1 MSVRPDDVC
10 RRTLDRLL
18 EGCQILDH
26 EFRYVYVNDAL
37 LRHARTSRDAL
48 IGRRM
53 TDVYPGIEATAVFQA
68 IRRVMRDGDAEHFEN
83 LFEFPDGTNGWFE
96 LSIQR
101 VPDGV
106 SVLSIDITDRVQAQR
121 LSNRQQRL
129 EALGT
134 LAGGVAHDLNNALA
148 PILLAIGLLRDP
160 EPAQPDTDLLETMQ
174 QSADRAARLVRQML
188 MFSKGTDGP
197 RIAVRPADIILDIER
212 LIHQSFPKH
221 IHLEVRVAN
230 GLPTV
235 LGDPTQL
242 SQVLLNLCINARDA
256 MTHEGTLT
264 LEAEVVDVP
273 SANAAVMLDGRAGR
287 FVRLRVRDT
296 GSGIPPA
303 LVDRIFE
310 PFFTTKGPEQ
320 GTGLGLSTSLGIVRS
335 HGGFLHVD
343 SVEHKG
349 SDFQVYL
356 PANEVREFARA

>member
-18 EGCQILDH
+18 EGCQILDR
-26 EFRYVYVNDAL
+26 EYRYVYANDAL
-37 LRHARTSRDAL
+37 VRHARMPREAL

-53 TDVYPGIEATAVFQA
+53 GEVYPGIEATPVFRA
-68 IRRVMRDGDAEHFEN
+68 IERVMRDGVPEHFEN
-83 LFEFPDGTNGWFE
+83 FFEYPDGTSGWFE

-106 SVLSIDITDRVQAQR
+106 SVLSIDITDRIQAQR

-148 PILLAIGLLRDP
+148 PILLAIGLLRDIEAAP
-160 EPAQPDTDLLETMQ
+160 GDADLLETMQ

-197 RIAVRPADIILDIER
+197 RVPVPLGDVVLDIER
-212 LIHQSFPKH
+212 LVHQSFPKH
-221 IHLEVRVAN
+221 IHLDVRVADDV
-230 GLPTV
+230 PDV

-242 SQVLLNLCINARDA
+242 SQVVLNLCINARDA
-256 MTHEGTLT
+256 MPREGRLVLDVGAVSLT
-264 LEAEVVDVP
+264 TAT
-273 SANAAVMLDGRAGR
+273 AARMLDGRAGR
-287 FVRLRVRDT
+287 FVRLSVRDT
-296 GSGIPPA
+296 GVGIPPE
-303 LVDRIFE
+303 LIDRIFE
-310 PFFTTKGPEQ
+310 PFFTTKGPEL

-335 HGGFLHVD
+335 HGGFLHVT
-343 SVEHKG
+343 STPNLGTE
-349 SDFQVYL
+349 FQVFL
-356 PANEVREFARA
+356 PAHEVHEPACV